1 MFMVLGRMKV
11 KLAGGDDLPYPCRSP
26 LEKKERK
33 NEEGE
38 EWRKGRKEMGA
49 DIFLLSP
56 PAPPTNPVL
65 YPG

>member
-1 MFMVLGRMKV
+1 MFMVLGRMKI
-11 KLAGGDDLPYPCRSP
+11 KLAGGDGLPYPCRSP

-33 NEEGE
+33 NEEGR
-38 EWRKGRKEMGA
+38 EWREGRKETEA

-56 PAPPTNPVL
+56 PAPPTNPVF